1 MYNKNELKIRNKL
14 ISDGIVQTFEMY
26 SPIAKSLNDMLII
39 LKILLM
45 IGVLYFFIIC
55 IIQKYVLITLL
66 FIITVTLMVMFYL
79 IRKSAKILY
88 LNSKY
93 IGGKHPQNIVSFN
106 NNLKIIS
113 YNLSKMQKEEMKL
126 LNAILTVNNIRN
138 VEAIKELRNYYVSTY
153 KFNRKE
159 INITNFIGNV
169 ITLYLIPITFGII
182 NIYSTINM
190 DLGVETDIIN
200 ISYIVFMAIII
211 LSIILILYLI
221 FGIKNFSSTRYYVI
235 PKIQKLLLEIVLNKF
250 MNRSNNNGYNK
261 SFRKNYQKIWTN
273 RKKQYRI

>member
-1 MYNKNELKIRNKL
+1 MYNKNQLILRNKL

-79 IRKSAKILY
+79 IKKSAKILY

-93 IGGKHPQNIVSFN
+93 IGGKPPQNIFSFN

-153 KFNRKE
+153 KF
-159 INITNFIGNV
+159 I
-169 ITLYLIPITFGII
+169 
-182 NIYSTINM
+182 
-190 DLGVETDIIN
+190 
-200 ISYIVFMAIII
+200 
-211 LSIILILYLI
+211 
-221 FGIKNFSSTRYYVI
+221 
-235 PKIQKLLLEIVLNKF
+235 
-250 MNRSNNNGYNK
+250 
-261 SFRKNYQKIWTN
+261 
-273 RKKQYRI
+273 